1 MRRNYRRRL
10 DRLERQR
17 RDAGPL
23 TANLLTLP
31 CSNDPRAAALREE
44 LDAIAGQ
51 IRTRLTPTGDAADD
65 HTALRQAL
73 LQDERACEVAC
84 QLAEVE
90 AGMVV
95 LSGEGGPPEPRP
107 A

>member
-31 CSNDPRAAALREE
+31 CSNDPRAVALRAE
-44 LDAIAGQ
+44 LNAIAGQ
-51 IRTRLTPTGDAADD
+51 IRKRLTPTGDAADD

-73 LQDERACEVAC
+73 LRDDRACEVAC

-90 AGMVV
+90 AGLAV
-95 LSGEGGPPEPRP
+95 LSREREDVRIPSS
-107 A
+107 

>member
-31 CSNDPRAAALREE
+31 CSNDPKAAALRAE
-44 LDAIAGQ
+44 LNAITRQ
-51 IRTRLTPTGDAADD
+51 IRARLTPTGDAAAD

-73 LQDERACEVAC
+73 LQDDRACEVAC
-84 QLAEVE
+84 QLVEVE

-95 LSGEGGPPEPRP
+95 LSGEDDPPESRP

>member
-1 MRRNYRRRL
+1 MDNLPPLPRL
-10 DRLERQR
+10 
-17 RDAGPL
+17 
-23 TANLLTLP
+23 
-31 CSNDPRAAALREE
+31 NDPQAVALRAE
-44 LDAIAGQ
+44 LNAITRQ

-84 QLAEVE
+84 QLVEVE
-90 AGMVV
+90 AGIVV
-95 LSGEGGPPEPRP
+95 LSGEGRPPEPQP

>member
-17 RDAGPL
+17 RDAGPR

-31 CSNDPRAAALREE
+31 CSNDPRAAALRAE
-44 LDAIAGQ
+44 LNVIAAQ
-51 IRTRLTPTGDAADD
+51 IRTRLTPSGDAAAD

-73 LQDERACEVAC
+73 LGDDRACEVVC
-84 QLAEVE
+84 QLVEVE
-90 AGMVV
+90 AGLEV
-95 LSGEGGPPEPRP
+95 LTGAGDSPEPQLG
-107 A
+107 

>member
-1 MRRNYRRRL
+1 VRRNYRRRL

-31 CSNDPRAAALREE
+31 CSDDPRAAALRAE
-44 LDAIAGQ
+44 LDAITAQ
-51 IRTRLTPTGDAADD
+51 IRARLTPTGDAADD
-65 HTALRQAL
+65 HTTLRQAL

-90 AGMVV
+90 AGLAV
-95 LSGEGGPPEPRP
+95 LNGESRPPEPGP
-107 A
+107 P

>member
-1 MRRNYRRRL
+1 MRRNHRRRL

-31 CSNDPRAAALREE
+31 CSNDPRAVALREE
-44 LDAIAGQ
+44 LNKITAQ

-73 LQDERACEVAC
+73 LQDERACEVA
-84 QLAEVE
+84 
-90 AGMVV
+90 
-95 LSGEGGPPEPRP
+95 SDWPRSRR